1 MLLKR
6 LFKDMYYSK
15 ANSICYLKRFFK
27 CIEKNRQ
34 GPHKKNIYAAKMKK
48 QMNMNNDCSVNK
60 NELT

>member
-1 MLLKR
+1 
-6 LFKDMYYSK
+6 MYYSK